1 LNNEATSLRQYSEL
15 IRAGHPLNLD
25 FGNFSEETTK
35 DLKRLLSISREAG
48 GPISV
53 ALDRMSSV
61 ISVREQTRTELALAV
76 AGPKA
81 SSRLVMSLPILVF
94 LGAGIS
100 GIPIFRTLSTVPLVW
115 GSLLTGA
122 LFFWW
127 GNRWISKLLT
137 KAEPRLSDPG
147 LELDGLA
154 IAVQA
159 GMPLQSAIELVRFE
173 AGESLSSISGS
184 SGIALAKLLTDRA
197 SQLRQQQF
205 NEDRLLIQ
213 RTGVSVL
220 WPLGLTVLPAF
231 VLIAIVPVAAALIQD
246 QI

>member
-1 LNNEATSLRQYSEL
+1 MNNEVTRLRQYSEL

-25 FGNFSEETTK
+25 YGNFSDETSR
-35 DLKRLLSISREAG
+35 DLKRLVKISKEAG

-53 ALDRMSSV
+53 ALDRLSKV

-81 SSRLVMSLPILVF
+81 SSRLVMSLPVLVF

-100 GIPIFRTLSTVPLVW
+100 GIPIFRTMSTVPLVW
-115 GSLLTGA
+115 GSLALGA

-127 GNRWISKLLT
+127 GNRWISKLLAR
-137 KAEPRLSDPG
+137 AEPRTFDPG
-147 LELDGLA
+147 LELDALS

-159 GMPLQSAIELVRFE
+159 GMPLTSAAELVEFR
-173 AGESLSSISGS
+173 GIESLGSLNAS
-184 SGIALAKLLTDRA
+184 SGIALAQLLTERA
-197 SQLRQQQF
+197 SQLRQEQF

-213 RTGVSVL
+213 KTGVSVL

-231 VLIAIVPVAAALIQD
+231 VLIAIVPVAAALIQN

>member
-1 LNNEATSLRQYSEL
+1 M
-15 IRAGHPLNLD
+15 NLD
-25 FGNFSEETTK
+25 FRNFSEETSR
-35 DLKRLLSISREAG
+35 DLERMVGISKEAG
-48 GPISV
+48 GPISL

-81 SSRLVMSLPILVF
+81 SSRLVMSLPVLVF

-100 GIPIFRTLSTVPLVW
+100 GIPIFRTLSTIPLVW
-115 GSLLTGA
+115 VSIAGGA

-127 GNRWISKLLT
+127 GNRWISKLLA
-137 KAEPRLSDPG
+137 KAEPRTFDPG
-147 LELDGLA
+147 LELDGLS

-159 GMPLQSAIELVRFE
+159 GMPLQSAIDLLGFQGGDSLRSL
-173 AGESLSSISGS
+173 ESS
-184 SGIALAKLLTDRA
+184 SGIALAQLLTDRA
-197 SQLRQQQF
+197 SQLRQEQF

-213 RTGVSVL
+213 KTGVSVL

>member
-1 LNNEATSLRQYSEL
+1 LNNEANRLRQYSEL
-15 IRAGHPLNLD
+15 IRAGHPLNLE
-25 FGNFSEETTK
+25 FGNFSDETER
-35 DLKRLLSISREAG
+35 DLKRLLAISREAG
-48 GPISV
+48 GPIAV

-61 ISVREQTRTELALAV
+61 IVVREQTRNELALAV

-81 SSRLVMSLPILVF
+81 SSRLVMALPVLVF

-100 GIPIFRTLSTVPLVW
+100 GIPIFRTLSTIPIVW
-115 GSLLTGA
+115 VSLGVGA
-122 LFFWW
+122 LFFWF
-127 GNRWISKLLT
+127 GNRWISKLLAR
-137 KAEPRLSDPG
+137 AEPRTSDPG
-147 LELDGLA
+147 LELDGLS

-159 GMPLQSAIELVRFE
+159 GMPLQSAIDLLEFQ
-173 AGESLSSISGS
+173 GSESLSSLEAN
-184 SGIALAKLLTDRA
+184 SGIALAQLLTERA

-213 RTGVSVL
+213 KTGVSVL
-220 WPLGLTVLPAF
+220 WPLGLTLLPAF